1 MMTEEDKV
9 TSASEPKMQTA
20 FKTGTPI
27 LFLRPDDTLSSG
39 PKDQA
44 LVPVVRVS
52 IRPAFLHDKFNGDP
66 TVDAIDALALI
77 DTGADYQ
84 YMDSDFARRHGF
96 LSDEETL
103 VQGATNSSQQKV
115 HPALFKLSDYAGY
128 PTQAADFTSAPL
140 RENGRKYDLI
150 LGMRFLSNGTLTMD
164 FGSMRFHFALTGQS
178 DK

>member
-1 MMTEEDKV
+1 M
-9 TSASEPKMQTA
+9 TSASEPKKQGA
-20 FKTGTPI
+20 PLAGTPI
-27 LFLRPDDTLSSG
+27 LFLRPDDTLSTG
-39 PKDQA
+39 PMDQA

-52 IRPAFLHDKFNGDP
+52 IRPAFLHDKFTGDP
-66 TVDAIDALALI
+66 AVGAIDALALI

-84 YMDSDFARRHGF
+84 YIDKDFAERHGF
-96 LSDEETL
+96 LSDREAV
-103 VQGATNSSQQKV
+103 VQGSTNSSQQKI
-115 HPALFKLSDYAGY
+115 HPGLFKLSDYAGY

-150 LGMRFLSNGTLTMD
+150 LGMRFLSHGTLTMD